1 MKQERMNNGYI
12 FRYAAILVIIVA
24 ALLSLAAVVLAP
36 YQQRNKDN
44 EKRKNILRAAGIAD
58 LTDSNV
64 QQLFT
69 KLMTFF
75 THNFIARSALQG
87 VFQQLEYKTQRDRSC
102 EK

>member
-1 MKQERMNNGYI
+1 MNNGYI

-58 LTDSNV
+58 LSDSNV

-69 KLMTFF
+69 KHCTACCSSMHKATPLTKQDWHLPP
-75 THNFIARSALQG
+75 T
-87 VFQQLEYKTQRDRSC
+87 
-102 EK
+102 